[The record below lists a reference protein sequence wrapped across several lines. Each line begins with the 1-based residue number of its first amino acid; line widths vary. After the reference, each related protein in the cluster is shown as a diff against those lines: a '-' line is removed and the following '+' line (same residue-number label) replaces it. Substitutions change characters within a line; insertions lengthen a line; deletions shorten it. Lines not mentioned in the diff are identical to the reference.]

1 MTRKIEARQY
11 IKERPLPA
19 NAVQQDRPPMTEK
32 IIANVRSGSLTE
44 KGLANLYNN
53 VQGKNL
59 PGVID
64 AIEQQM
70 RGQFPKAAN
79 RLFGKKEAAAVEPSE
94 GTPSS

>member
-11 IKERPLPA
+11 ITERAPPS
-19 NAVQQDRPPMTEK
+19 NSFQQDRAPMTAK
-32 IIANVRSGSLTE
+32 IIENIRSGSLTE
-44 KGLANLYNN
+44 KGLTNLHNN

-64 AIEQQM
+64 AIEEQM

-79 RLFGKKEAAAVEPSE
+79 RLFGKKEAAAIQP
-94 GTPSS
+94 